1 MAKEAVLESV
11 TMLLGDDGILRI
23 RINEGARISLAQ
35 AKLQYETIRR
45 MCGDDRVAVLV
56 DATGNHEVDK
66 DAQQWAADHTA
77 NRIATAV
84 VSSKPFAAITLNLF
98 ISLFKPKST
107 FKLFRDE
114 EKALAWLREM
124 MNNQ

>member
-11 TMLLGDDGILRI
+11 TMILGDDGILRI
-23 RINEGARISLAQ
+23 RIMEGACINLAQ

-45 MCGDDRVAVLV
+45 LCGDSRVLVLV
-56 DATGNHEVDK
+56 DATSKHEVDK
-66 DAQQWAADHTA
+66 DAQQWAADHTE

-84 VSSKPFAAITLNLF
+84 ISSRPFAAITLNLF
-98 ISLFKPKST
+98 ISLFNPKST

-114 EKALAWLREM
+114 EKALAWLKELDSK
-124 MNNQ
+124 

>member
-23 RINEGARISLAQ
+23 RINEGAVINLAQ
-35 AKLQYETIRR
+35 AKLQYETILR
-45 MCGDDRVAVLV
+45 MCGEKRIAVLV
-56 DATGNHEVDK
+56 DATGNHEIEK
-66 DAQQWAADHTA
+66 DAQQWAADHTS

-84 VSSKPFAAITLNLF
+84 ISSKPFASITLNLF

-114 EKALAWLREM
+114 EKAMEWLRDM
-124 MNNQ
+124 MINQ

>member
-23 RINEGARISLAQ
+23 RIKEGARINLAQ

-45 MCGDDRVAVLV
+45 MCGDEKVAVLV
-56 DATGNHEVDK
+56 DAASEHSVDK
-66 DAQQWAADHTA
+66 DAQQWAADNTD

-84 VSSKPFAAITLNLF
+84 ISSSPVAAITLNLF
-98 ISLFKPKST
+98 ITLFKPKST
-107 FKLFRDE
+107 FKLFREE
-114 EKALAWLREM
+114 EKAMAWLHEM
-124 MNNQ
+124 MKK

>member
-23 RINEGARISLAQ
+23 RIKEGARINLAQ

-45 MCGDDRVAVLV
+45 MCGDEKVAVLV
-56 DATGNHEVDK
+56 DAASEHSVDK
-66 DAQQWAADHTA
+66 DAQQWAADNTD

-84 VSSKPFAAITLNLF
+84 ISSSPVAAITLNLF
-98 ISLFKPKST
+98 ITLFKPKST
-107 FKLFRDE
+107 FKLFRE
-114 EKALAWLREM
+114 EGKAMAWLHEM
-124 MNNQ
+124 MKK